1 MFIKFLYSCSFVH
14 FDNQQNLNKNLICT
28 VNLTLDYLK
37 SKYSFFAYITHLGT
51 VCTFIYSYVST
62 CKNVI
67 EWPNLMAQAINPA
80 TLKAEAGG
88 SQAQSLPGQ
97 LNKTPFQNK

>member
-1 MFIKFLYSCSFVH
+1 MKFLYSCSFVH
-14 FDNQQNLNKNLICT
+14 FDNQQNLNKNLVCT

-37 SKYSFFAYITHLGT
+37 SKYSYFCIHNSFRYCI
-51 VCTFIYSYVST
+51 TFIYSYVST

-67 EWPNLMAQAINPA
+67 EWPNSMAQAINPA
-80 TLKAEAGG
+80 TLKAEVGG

-97 LNKTPFQNK
+97 LNKTPSQNK